1 MNKDQRLKLAQS
13 LITEA
18 LVCSDKDDIE
28 EARHLT
34 ELAVKLEFKH
44 EMESIIK
51 GDIELFKT
59 TFKNMYSKNPKV
71 RIVSRVML
79 GMLIENKDF
88 QKTFRDKFMICAY
101 ELLHFESQQE
111 NDNEYH
117 PFDDPLW

>member
-18 LVCSDKDDIE
+18 LVCSDKDDIK
-28 EARHLT
+28 EARYLT
-34 ELAVKLEFKH
+34 ELAVKLEFNH
-44 EMESIIK
+44 EIEAIIQ

-59 TFKNMYSKNPKV
+59 TFKNMYSKDPKV

-79 GMLIENKDF
+79 GMLVENKDF
-88 QKTFRDKFMICAY
+88 QKTFRKKFITTAI

-111 NDNEYH
+111 SDDDYH
-117 PFDDPLW
+117 PFDDPLQ